1 MSDTTPRDQ
10 LAELV
15 AKSPVNDVRQELT
28 DIARWAPL
36 MPATWS
42 DMPVRASRIGD
53 GVHVRMSHAPLP
65 GGMERAVDT
74 WDLSGPLGIHTQ
86 IGVRQALG
94 PWVDELRGMGGPRFP
109 IGPVVYL
116 VTNLDWARTHMDPQ
130 QWAYMAA
137 DVHAVWE
144 RVQHLVCPPVERD
157 GTCPECGARIEWV
170 MGSEGRVNIP
180 ICPAGHTIRNLF
192 AEQLRRIRNADEQ
205 DAPAYATMK
214 EVQQLFPTLKGGTL
228 RKWVFEEKVR
238 KEGSRYCVNDIATR
252 MASTQPAA

>member
-1 MSDTTPRDQ
+1 MTATIS
-10 LAELV
+10 
-15 AKSPVNDVRQELT
+15 DVRQELE
-28 DIARWAPL
+28 DIAQWAPKL
-36 MPATWS
+36 PKSWS
-42 DMPVRASRIGD
+42 DLPIRASRMGD
-53 GVHVRMSHAPLP
+53 GVHTRISHQPMP
-65 GGMERAVDT
+65 GGMERAIDT
-74 WDLSGPLGIHTQ
+74 WDLNGPFGIHTQ
-86 IGVRQALG
+86 IGVQQALG
-94 PWVDELRGMGGPRFP
+94 PWVDEIRTMREML
-109 IGPVVYL
+109 IGTDPYRESVVYL